1 MEHTVTI
8 LDLEFYLICY
18 AFLGWVGETCYYA
31 IAKRRFYNRGVLSMP
46 LLLSYGVT
54 YTLLILALPTLPESH
69 FLRFLGTLAILS
81 VVERLAD
88 AILRRVGPGLHWG
101 EERPR
106 LFTGSG
112 RGFITSLAVAGGI
125 YTVYLV
131 VHPWLIA
138 LGLLIP
144 TLVKRAGVLVV
155 LAVMAVDFVTVLYAL
170 RTGDLAGYERRQ
182 REGGQEKLAQRLED
196 TIWRRI
202 QRSYPGIRD
211 MTEEE
216 RGRYTFAKGLC
227 LDKLVWVFLICA
239 LLGDGIETVYCRLV
253 GGSWMS
259 RSSVL
264 YGPFSFVWGLGA
276 VVLTVT
282 LQGLG
287 EKNDRYVFLGG
298 FIVGGAYE
306 YLCSLFTELVF
317 GTVFWDYSH
326 MPLNIGG
333 RTNVLFC
340 FFWGALAVVWV
351 KILYPPLSRF
361 IERLPALTGKV
372 LTYVV
377 VLAMVCNAALTSAAM
392 VRFGTRPGRPES
404 VNAFEAFLDRNYDDE
419 FMAHRWPNMV
429 VTGEG

>member
-1 MEHTVTI
+1 MEHTVTL
-8 LDLEFYLICY
+8 LDLGFFLLCY
-18 AFLGWVGETCYYA
+18 SFLGWVGETCYYA
-31 IAKRRFYNRGVLSMP
+31 VTRRRFYNRGVLSLP

-54 YTLLILALPTLPESH
+54 FVLLILALPTLPGGH
-69 FLRFLGTLAILS
+69 LLRLLDTLIIFS
-81 VVERLAD
+81 VVERLSD
-88 AILRRVGPGLHWG
+88 TIMRRVGPGLHWG

-112 RGFITSLAVAGGI
+112 RGLAASLLVAGGI
-125 YTVYLV
+125 YVVYLV

-144 TLVKRAGVLVV
+144 TLLKRILVLGV
-155 LAVMAVDFVTVLYAL
+155 LAVMAVDFFTVLYAL

-182 REGGQEKLAQRLED
+182 REGGQDKLAQKLSD
-196 TIWRRI
+196 AIWRRI

-211 MTEEE
+211 MTEAE

-239 LLGDGIETVYCRLV
+239 LLGDGIETLYCRLV

-276 VVLTVT
+276 VLLTVT
-282 LQGLG
+282 LQGLA

-298 FIVGGAYE
+298 FIVGGTYE

-340 FFWGALAVVWV
+340 FFWGVLAVVWV

-361 IERLPALTGKV
+361 IEGLPALAGKV
-372 LTYVV
+372 LTYIV

-392 VRFGTRPGRPES
+392 LRFGTRPSRPES
-404 VNAFEAFLDRNYDDE
+404 ANAFEAFLDRNYDDD
-419 FMAHRWPNMV
+419 FMARRWPNMV
-429 VTGEG
+429 VAGE